1 MTDIYLYLSA
11 LHTSVAPSQSMVNH
25 EYPKH
30 GTCELVMPHFFA
42 VTQRPGHEPWPGGIG
57 IMLGHSGMKMVT
69 HVVWDVVF

>member
-1 MTDIYLYLSA
+1 
-11 LHTSVAPSQSMVNH
+11 MVNH